1 VVVTARI
8 AYARAA
14 DSHIAGWATER
25 LVAITSLRAGAHHVD
40 HLAALVEATQ
50 VNGPDSP

>member
-25 LVAITSLRAGAHHVD
+25 LVAITSFELDRITLSIWPHSSR
-40 HLAALVEATQ
+40 Q
-50 VNGPDSP
+50 RR